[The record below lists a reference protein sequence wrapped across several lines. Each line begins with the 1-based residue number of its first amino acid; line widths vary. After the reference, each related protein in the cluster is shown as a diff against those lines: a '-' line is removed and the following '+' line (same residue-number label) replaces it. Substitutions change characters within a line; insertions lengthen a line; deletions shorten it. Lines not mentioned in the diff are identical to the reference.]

1 MNKYEKL
8 RQNLL
13 QFFMKYFQQFLQIPT
28 AFYFHE
34 IYFFDDIDI
43 QNHII
48 GVHRAAIHTALN
60 EPHSYLQVKLFIII
74 FFSYYKSD
82 CCSVPV
88 AKFQT
93 NLKYCELC
101 QIFV

>member
-13 QFFMKYFQQFLQIPT
+13 QCLSKYFEQYILVPT
-28 AFYFHE
+28 SLYFHE
-34 IYFFDDIDI
+34 IFFFDDISI

-60 EPHSYLQVKLFIII
+60 DPHFYLQVLVFFVVCKLF
-74 FFSYYKSD
+74 
-82 CCSVPV
+82 
-88 AKFQT
+88 
-93 NLKYCELC
+93 LRL
-101 QIFV
+101 